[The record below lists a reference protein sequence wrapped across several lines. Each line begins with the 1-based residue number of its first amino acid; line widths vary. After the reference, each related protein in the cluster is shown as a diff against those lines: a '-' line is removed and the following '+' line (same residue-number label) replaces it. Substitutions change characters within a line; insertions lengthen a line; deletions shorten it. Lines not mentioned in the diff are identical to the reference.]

1 MVSGLGAELEAL
13 HIERA
18 KVLSHLA
25 LLDAQIKAVRKA
37 IAKEADT
44 KVTVDM

>member
-13 HIERA
+13 HVERA
-18 KVLSHLA
+18 QVPFHLA
-25 LLDAQIKAVRKA
+25 LIDAQIKAVCKA
-37 IAKEADT
+37 IAKEADA